1 MIDMMRAVIDGGT
14 GSRLKGAYGM
24 KGDICGKT
32 GTTNSNSDGW
42 FIAFTP
48 ELVSGAWVGGED
60 RDIHFD
66 TMLHGQGASMA
77 LPIWTKYMV
86 KVLGDKSLGY
96 DENETFQLPEGYDPC
111 KDDVNLEGDTH
122 IEEPIEGLDELFN

>member
-1 MIDMMRAVIDGGT
+1 MPTAGLWA
-14 GSRLKGAYGM
+14 SRLRLCPVA
-24 KGDICGKT
+24 
-32 GTTNSNSDGW
+32 GW
-42 FIAFTP
+42 AVRTAT
-48 ELVSGAWVGGED
+48 STS
-60 RDIHFD
+60 D